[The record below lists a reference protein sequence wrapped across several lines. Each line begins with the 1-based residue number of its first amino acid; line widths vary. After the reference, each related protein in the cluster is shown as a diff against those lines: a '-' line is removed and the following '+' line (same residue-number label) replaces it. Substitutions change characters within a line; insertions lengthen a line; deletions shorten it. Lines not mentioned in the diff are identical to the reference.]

1 MHFYSQHGE
10 DGLLWE
16 FFKDTSDGFY
26 VDVGAFDGKHLSN
39 TYVFDRKGWDGICI
53 EPEGPYFDL
62 CRQVRTASCF
72 NVACVSDSSIKTLEF
87 MTLDQG
93 GLGSQA
99 KEAFEKTKHKRK
111 FTFSTTR
118 VQAVTLNEILST
130 SDVNTIDLLSL
141 DVEGLE
147 IDVLKGFD
155 IAKYKPRVMVI
166 EANTPEA
173 KAKLDLYLAAFGYVC
188 AGNINVN
195 YFYALNKEDILA
207 LRAIDTECHLKN
219 EHPTNKKAGTNKD
232 GVVRIKLNENS

>member
-10 DGLLWE
+10 DCLLWH
-16 FFKDTSDGFY
+16 FFQDVSDGFY

-39 TYVFDRKGWDGICI
+39 TYVFDRKGWGGVCV
-53 EPEGPYFDL
+53 EPEKAYFDL
-62 CRQVRTASCF
+62 CQKARTAMCA
-72 NVACVSDSSIKTLEF
+72 NVACVGDPSIDSLEF

-99 KEAFEKTKHKRK
+99 KEIFEQTKHKKK
-111 FTFSTTR
+111 FSFSTTQ
-118 VQAVTLNEILST
+118 VKAATLDQVLSEC
-130 SDVNTIDLLSL
+130 DAGQIDLLSL

-147 IDVLKGFD
+147 IDVLKGLN
-155 IAKYKPRVMVI
+155 IAKYKPRILVI

-195 YFYALNKEDILA
+195 QFYALTKDDVLA
-207 LRAIDTECHLKN
+207 LRAIDVQCHLRN
-219 EHPTNKKAGTNKD
+219 SHPFNKKAGTNKD
-232 GVVRIKLNENS
+232 IIVRSKLDANS